1 MIGCAK
7 FSDLIT
13 FRDLL
18 YMTPER
24 HKRLTTVLNH
34 RQPDLTVVLENVF
47 DPHNVSAVMRTCDA
61 VGIQDVYI
69 LNNRIPPHKKWGY
82 RSSSTA
88 AGWLTIHQFTEAEKC
103 FDEIRKRYAK
113 VYATHLS
120 EGAADLYALDLTES
134 VALVFGNETFGVSE
148 DIRRFSDG
156 DFIIPQV
163 GIIKSLNISVACAV
177 TLYEAF
183 RQKSAKGQYLSTRMS
198 QNRLDAISNAW
209 GIK

>member
-1 MIGCAK
+1 
-7 FSDLIT
+7 
-13 FRDLL
+13 
-18 YMTPER
+18 MTPQR
-24 HKRLTTVLNH
+24 YNRLNSVLNH

-69 LNNRIPPHKKWGY
+69 LNDRIPPHKKWGY

-88 AGWLTIHQFTEAEKC
+88 AEWLSVHQFTDAESC
-103 FDEIRKRYAK
+103 FEEVRIKYKKIYTSHLDENSSD
-113 VYATHLS
+113 VYNI
-120 EGAADLYALDLTES
+120 DFTEPM
-134 VALVFGNETFGVSE
+134 ALVFGNETFGVSE
-148 DIRRFSDG
+148 NIRKYSDG

-183 RQKSAKGQYLSTRMS
+183 RQKKEKGHYDEIRLSKPELKS
-198 QNRLDAISNAW
+198 LKNKW
-209 GIK
+209 GLTEEEK

>member
-1 MIGCAK
+1 
-7 FSDLIT
+7 
-13 FRDLL
+13 
-18 YMTPER
+18 MTPER
-24 HKRLTTVLNH
+24 YNRLISVLNH

-69 LNNRIPPHKKWGY
+69 LNDRIPPHRKWGY

-88 AGWLTIHQFTEAEKC
+88 AKWLSIHQFTDAEKC
-103 FDEIRKRYAK
+103 FEEVRKRYGK
-113 VYATHLS
+113 IYASHLGTNS
-120 EGAADLYALDLTES
+120 SDMYSLNLAES
-134 VALVFGNETFGVSE
+134 IALVFGNETFGVSDE
-148 DIRRFSDG
+148 IRKYCDG

-183 RQKSAKGQYLSTRMS
+183 RQKKE
-198 QNRLDAISNAW
+198 
-209 GIK
+209 KEH

>member
-1 MIGCAK
+1 
-7 FSDLIT
+7 
-13 FRDLL
+13 
-18 YMTPER
+18 MTPQR
-24 HKRLTTVLNH
+24 HDRLISVLNK
-34 RQPDLTVVLENVF
+34 RQPNITVVLENVF

-88 AGWLTIHQFTEAEKC
+88 AEWLTIHQFIDVQDC
-103 FDEIRKRYAK
+103 FSELRKRYK
-113 VYATHLS
+113 KIIATFIHND
-120 EGAADLYALDLTES
+120 AQDLYSIDFTES

-148 DIRRFSDG
+148 EIRNLADG
-156 DFIIPQV
+156 SFVIPQA

-183 RQKSAKGQYLSTRMS
+183 RQKSIAGHY
-198 QNRLDAISNAW
+198 DNAQLTDDQLKNLKKEW
-209 GIK
+209 GVE